1 MPTST
6 RAAKKAKFS
15 SPIKLTKDVQED
27 VADTKAE
34 LAKHMWAGNKENG
47 TRVSILWHESGSK
60 KNEDDFI
67 EKWFDGTITSYDGFQ
82 YWIDLDPYMRDGK
95 LKSTSD
101 KYTLKRLNEWV
112 EDNAFIILKRAPA
125 ALAAASSE

>member
-15 SPIKLTKDVQED
+15 PVIKLSKDMQLD
-27 VADTKAE
+27 IADTKAE
-34 LAKHMWAGNKENG
+34 LAKHMWAGSKENG

-60 KNEDDFI
+60 KNEDDYT
-67 EKWFDGTITSYDGFQ
+67 EKWFDGTITNYDGFW
-82 YWIDLDPYMRDGK
+82 YWLELDPYLRDGK
-95 LKSTSD
+95 PFSQPD